1 VVGAPNIQE
10 FSPAEGAILH
20 IKELDDVASVAKTM
34 KNIASNPDAFNQSL
48 RWKYDGPSDSFK
60 ALIDMAAVHSSCRLC
75 IHIATK
81 IHEKE
86 ERTPK
91 FTNRPC
97 SCSSKK
103 GTVYHLFVRERGQF
117 KSESFY
123 LRSGQ
128 ITLGALE
135 SAVLAK
141 FRSLNHVPVWKDE
154 RPPSIRGG
162 DDLKVYKIYPVGL
175 TQRQALYGFRFR
187 DDSELE
193 RYIKDHPCAKLE
205 VIFV

>member
-1 VVGAPNIQE
+1 
-10 FSPAEGAILH
+10 
-20 IKELDDVASVAKTM
+20 M
-34 KNIASNPDAFNQSL
+34 
-48 RWKYDGPSDSFK
+48 
-60 ALIDMAAVHSSCRLC
+60 MC
-75 IHIATK
+75 
-81 IHEKE
+81 
-86 ERTPK
+86 
-91 FTNRPC
+91 
-97 SCSSKK
+97 
-103 GTVYHLFVRERGQF
+103 
-117 KSESFY
+117 
-123 LRSGQ
+123 RSGQ

-162 DDLKVYKIYPVGL
+162 DDMKVYKIYPVGL

-193 RYIKDHPCAKLE
+193 QHIKDHPCAKLE